1 MHFYK
6 TLPII
11 TVSLASA
18 LICTS
23 VQSQDQPNL
32 DDENKQFSYVV
43 GYQIGQSILAQIQ
56 TMPDLDMA
64 LFLEAVESSLK
75 GEDPAMSEQEMVDVM
90 VARQQQI
97 QEEMIQKAQ
106 ENAAKSLAYLEEN
119 KSREGVSV
127 TESGVQYQIIE
138 AGDPLEPSPTLE
150 DTVIVHYEGKLI
162 DGTVFDSSRTRDN
175 PARFSLTGII
185 PGWSEVL
192 QLMRPGDI
200 WKVVLPPEMA
210 YGETGIENVIGP
222 NQALIFEIELLEVV
236 KSSNL

>member
-97 QEEMIQKAQ
+97 QEETIQKAQ

-200 WKVVLPPEMA
+200 WKVALPPEMA

>member
-200 WKVVLPPEMA
+200 WKVALPPEMA